1 MKKMKRINLAG
12 RIATAIIALL
22 VSGNAQAQAASNKAI
37 TKNSEQMIFED
48 VYPVFVTKD
57 LKTSRDFYIKW
68 FNMQVVFESGFFV
81 LLATPEEKPRSI
93 AFLSEV
99 HPSSPPSSPAMN
111 AQAGVFLT
119 LQVSDA
125 RSDFER
131 LKKAGL
137 KINYEVKDEPWGQR
151 RFGVID
157 PNGMYVDVVQ
167 QIDPVPGF
175 WEKYPAKD

>member
-1 MKKMKRINLAG
+1 MMY
-12 RIATAIIALL
+12 
-22 VSGNAQAQAASNKAI
+22 Q
-37 TKNSEQMIFED
+37 D
-48 VYPVFVTKD
+48 VYPVFITND
-57 LKTSRDFYIKW
+57 LKASKEFYSIW
-68 FNMQVVFESGFFV
+68 FNMQIVFESGFFV
-81 LLATPEEKPRSI
+81 LLVTPGEKSCSI

-119 LQVSDA
+119 LQVADA
-125 RSDFER
+125 QSDFER

-137 KINYEVKDEPWGQR
+137 KIRYELKDEPWGQL

-175 WEKYPAKD
+175 WEKYPAKN